1 MRWRTAAALLALN
14 LVHGVNAA
22 PAMHGMQLGDTAPD
36 FLRND
41 IAGKAVHLSDFRGK
55 LVLLNFW
62 ASWCGPCLKEM
73 PTFAHWQRV
82 YGDRGLQ
89 VIGIAMD
96 DDVASARHLLARRP
110 VPYPVVG
117 GDATLG
123 TEYGGVLGLPLTYL
137 IDPRGRVIGRFQGGD
152 LKGLELRIKTSLPA
166 IAK

>member
-1 MRWRTAAALLALN
+1 
-14 LVHGVNAA
+14 
-22 PAMHGMQLGDTAPD
+22 MHGMQLGDTAPD

-41 IAGKAVHLSDFRGK
+41 TAGKAVRLRDFRGK

-73 PTFAHWQRV
+73 PTFARWQRI
-82 YGDRGLQ
+82 YGDSGLQ

-96 DDVASARHLLARRP
+96 DDAESARHLLARRP
-110 VPYPVVG
+110 VPYLVVF

-123 TEYGGVLGLPLTYL
+123 TDYGGVLGLPLTYL
-137 IDPRGRVIGRFQGGD
+137 IDGRGRVVGRFQGGD
-152 LKGLELRIKTSLPA
+152 LKGLESRLKASLPA